1 MTGRNELWKRD
12 EGSIHQ
18 KVYSPRHNF
27 SPFFVRAQPNRG
39 GGGIL
44 IGVPESQGCASEGG
58 QQHHVTTKGRKGGG
72 DGTERES
79 GITWP
84 PPLSKRSWQ
93 FATSHR
99 IMKQHVGLW
108 L

>member
-1 MTGRNELWKRD
+1 MKEAYIKKYIPLDTTFHRSLYR
-12 EGSIHQ
+12 S
-18 KVYSPRHNF
+18 F
-27 SPFFVRAQPNRG
+27 RAQPNRE